1 MRFERMKFECSSRSW
16 KHLITEFNFPTSIG
30 TFQLKWKLSNFRLYN
45 YSVFPTAIS
54 NYLYPKN
61 DSEIH
66 GLSPVSV
73 GRSGPD
79 FGPKLV
85 CPSFIPFSVE
95 NISNAELVPKMSLLN
110 PHGPFCCLNP
120 LPPVLQPGEIHSIA
134 VRFQPSAPTQYHE
147 QFYLQTKVSP
157 SDDVLTDDVI
167 SDDVTSDSRLS
178 LTLRGSGLHAKC
190 EITTAEVDFEVTKV
204 NLEVVKEVK
213 LVNHG
218 DFEAKFTLS
227 QVFN

>member
-1 MRFERMKFECSSRSW
+1 M
-16 KHLITEFNFPTSIG
+16 
-30 TFQLKWKLSNFRLYN
+30 
-45 YSVFPTAIS
+45 
-54 NYLYPKN
+54 
-61 DSEIH
+61 
-66 GLSPVSV
+66 
-73 GRSGPD
+73 
-79 FGPKLV
+79 
-85 CPSFIPFSVE
+85 E
-95 NISNAELVPKMSLLN
+95 NISGQELVPKMSLLN

-147 QFYLQTKVSP
+147 QFYLQTKMLP
-157 SDDVLTDDVI
+157 SDDVKIDDVA
-167 SDDVTSDSRLS
+167 SDSRLS

-190 EITTAEVDFEVTKV
+190 EIQTSEIDFEVTKV